1 METSLVYKKPIQ
13 NIFQTLVRI
22 LTENTVNAGS
32 ITAKKLPLNKP
43 CKLLKFPNHIKNM
56 KFESQYLLCFML
68 TGEDDDF
75 LNRKIG
81 QPSFCLV
88 SL

>member
-56 KFESQYLLCFML
+56 KFESQFFML
-68 TGEDDDF
+68 YVNGGRQRF
-75 LNRKIG
+75 
-81 QPSFCLV
+81 S
-88 SL
+88 